1 VPRLAF
7 NPFTGNFDYVTR
19 RGENTR
25 VGVALSGAVDGT
37 NVTFATPQKF
47 LVRGGCTI
55 AVYLNGVRL
64 SPGATSDYVIAESGG
79 PGSGHDTVILAIA
92 PKPTPTLD
100 QLVADYMEL

>member
-19 RGENTR
+19 RGESMR
-25 VGVALSGAVDGT
+25 VGVPLLGAVDGT
-37 NVTFATPQKF
+37 NVTFTTPQKF
-47 LVRGGCTI
+47 LVRAGCTI

-64 SPGATSDYVIAESGG
+64 SPGVTGDYVIAESGG
-79 PGSGHDTVILAIA
+79 LSSGHDTVILAIA
-92 PKPTPTLD
+92 PRPTPTLD